1 MKFNYD
7 ALDRDTEKLFP
18 IDPLREKKLTHFE
31 IRKRESRFYNY
42 KKLWFTKLRKQKLEA
57 LKSENKKVSK

>member
-7 ALDRDTEKLFP
+7 ALDRETEKLFP
-18 IDPLREKKLTHFE
+18 IDPLREKKVTHFE

-42 KKLWFTKLRKQKLEA
+42 KKFWLTKLRKQKGETL
-57 LKSENKKVSK
+57 

>member
-7 ALDRDTEKLFP
+7 ALDRETEKLFP
-18 IDPLREKKLTHFE
+18 IDPLGEKRLTHFE

-42 KKLWFTKLRKQKLEA
+42 KKFWLTKLRKQKGD
-57 LKSENKKVSK
+57 NK

>member
-7 ALDRDTEKLFP
+7 TLDRHMEKLFP

-42 KKLWFTKLRKQKLEA
+42 KKLWFTKLRKQKKEKL
-57 LKSENKKVSK
+57 ND